1 MILSKNKIIELYCS
15 FLRDDIKVRMQ
26 SQSIASHKM
35 VELKAKVSELD
46 GFRKKLDDLGSKFVG
61 TFHQKDTY
69 FEVPEGRLK
78 LREVNGTADAEL
90 IFYERENIT
99 GPKQDDAFLL
109 RVQDA
114 DDFKVVLK
122 RILKQ
127 SIIIEKE
134 REIYMHKGTQI
145 HLDTVKGLGKFIEF
159 ERQTSDEP
167 ETVKKDQKVL
177 EELREQFKISSNN
190 LETLSYSDLAE
201 K

>member
-1 MILSKNKIIELYCS
+1 MPYFS
-15 FLRDDIKVRMQ
+15 FLKEDIKVRME
-26 SQSIASHKM
+26 SQSTASHRM
-35 VELKAKVSELD
+35 VELKARVNQLD
-46 GFRKKLDDLGSKFVG
+46 EFRKKLADFGSKFVG

-78 LREVNGTADAEL
+78 LREVEGNSDAEL
-90 IFYERENIT
+90 IFYERENIA

-109 RVQDA
+109 WVQDA

-134 REIYMHKGTQI
+134 REVYMHEGTQI
-145 HLDTVKGLGKFIEF
+145 HLDTVKGLGKFVEF
-159 ERQTSDEP
+159 ERETSNEA
-167 ETVKKDQKVL
+167 ETVEKDQQVL
-177 EELREQFKISSNN
+177 EELRKKLEISPNS
-190 LETLSYSDLAE
+190 LETLSYSDLAQ

>member
-1 MILSKNKIIELYCS
+1 ME
-15 FLRDDIKVRMQ
+15 
-26 SQSIASHKM
+26 SQSTASHKM
-35 VELKAKVSELD
+35 VELKARVNDLDEL
-46 GFRKKLDDLGSKFVG
+46 RKKLSDFGSKFVG

-78 LREVNGTADAEL
+78 LREVEGTSDAEL
-90 IFYERENIT
+90 IFYERENIA

-114 DDFKVVLK
+114 DDFKRVLK

-134 REIYMHKGTQI
+134 REIYIHKGTQI
-145 HLDTVKGLGKFIEF
+145 HLDTVRGLGKFIEF
-159 ERQTSDEP
+159 ERQTSNEP
-167 ETVKKDQKVL
+167 ETVRKDQQAL
-177 EELREQFKISSNN
+177 EELRQQLEISPNN